1 MSLIDWEGAKF
12 DRGYQFFDGINKHQK
27 NIINDFVGKDFLH
40 DFGYGAASL
49 TNNKVYSGHALP
61 YWQYKGNLFTLKKF
75 IDYLLKF
82 LNEEFNNN
90 AVFPGLG
97 KRISRAFFLYNV
109 ENIVNNYE

>member
-12 DRGYQFFDGINKHQK
+12 DRGYQFFDGI
-27 NIINDFVGKDFLH
+27 
-40 DFGYGAASL
+40 
-49 TNNKVYSGHALP
+49 
-61 YWQYKGNLFTLKKF
+61 
-75 IDYLLKF
+75 
-82 LNEEFNNN
+82 NN